1 MPLRFCVGAVSE
13 REERNHAQ
21 QKGGHQK
28 SRVDTKTLFVGLL
41 MPYRQYDSTDGSGN
55 QGCQT
60 SMAQMMAK
68 IVLNATPNAM
78 G

>member
-1 MPLRFCVGAVSE
+1 MRITRIEDRYKNVICRFAY
-13 REERNHAQ
+13 A
-21 QKGGHQK
+21 
-28 SRVDTKTLFVGLL
+28 D
-41 MPYRQYDSTDGSGN
+41 RQYDSTDGSEN

-68 IVLNATPNAM
+68 IVLNAVPNTV

>member
-1 MPLRFCVGAVSE
+1 MPLLFCVGAVSE

-21 QKGGHQK
+21 QKCELQE
-28 SRVDTKTLFVGLL
+28 SRIDTKTLFLGVL
-41 MPYRQYDSTDGSGN
+41 MLIASTDGSDN

-60 SMAQMMAK
+60 SMAQIMAN
-68 IVLNATPNAM
+68 IALNATPNTM